1 MNLHAGIA
9 GVVKIFLVAVLV
21 VLPCAYASQSQGDM
35 NRAACA
41 DQKDAEQKLNKVYA
55 QILAKH
61 HADKAFIEYMKQS
74 QRAWLAYRK
83 AKVNSLYPHRNSAE
97 YGTVY
102 PMCHCSGVAEMT
114 VARVRE
120 LEQWTE
126 GIEIGD
132 VCTGTRSL
140 KQ

>member
-1 MNLHAGIA
+1 MNLHVGIA
-9 GVVKIFLVAVLV
+9 GIVKIFIVAVLV
-21 VLPCAYASQSQGDM
+21 ALPSAYASQSQDDM

-41 DQKDAEQKLNKVYA
+41 DQKNAEQKLNKVYA
-55 QILAKH
+55 QILTKY
-61 HADKAFIEYMKQS
+61 HADKAFIKYMKQS
-74 QRAWLAYRK
+74 QRAWLAYRQARVK
-83 AKVNSLYPHRNSAE
+83 SLYPHKNSAE

-102 PMCHCSGVAEMT
+102 PMCHCNGITEMT
-114 VARVRE
+114 VARVGE

-132 VCTGTRSL
+132 VCTGTRSV